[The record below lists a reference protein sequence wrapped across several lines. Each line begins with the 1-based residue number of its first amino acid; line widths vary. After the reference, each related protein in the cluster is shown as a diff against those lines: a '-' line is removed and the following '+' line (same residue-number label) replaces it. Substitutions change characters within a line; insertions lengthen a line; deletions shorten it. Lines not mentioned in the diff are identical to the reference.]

1 MLSDLM
7 CIDFWRIGVDKKQTN
22 KIITLFC
29 FALNLHYLCPELTSE
44 KIRMRRN
51 GRLISILV
59 FLFLWM
65 SGYAADSVFTVVID
79 AGHGGRDPGAVGSIV
94 REKVINLSVAK
105 KLGALITTNH
115 KDVKVIYTRE
125 TDVFVELS
133 ERADI
138 ANRNKADLFI
148 SIHTN
153 SLDRRRSNVRGA
165 ETYTLG
171 LARTEENLEVAMR
184 ENAVILE
191 EENYLQRYSGFD
203 PNSTESYIMFEF
215 MQNMN
220 MEHSVDFASEIQKA
234 FTSAK
239 RINRGVKQAGFM
251 VLGLTGM
258 PGVLVELGFL
268 SNKDEEKYLNSN
280 EGQNQLARAI
290 YTAFNSYKGKYGSKQ
305 TITASNTNTSTVRTT
320 NSSVTE
326 NSNEEGLI
334 IYKVQI
340 LSSNNQLP
348 ANSPSLKGYEA
359 DWYKDG
365 NLYKYTYGESTD
377 LRTIQE
383 LQKKVKQ
390 DFKDAFIIQMKDGRR
405 VN

>member
-1 MLSDLM
+1 
-7 CIDFWRIGVDKKQTN
+7 
-22 KIITLFC
+22 
-29 FALNLHYLCPELTSE
+29 
-44 KIRMRRN
+44 MRKN

-59 FLFLWM
+59 FLFLLT
-65 SGYAADSVFTVVID
+65 SGYAADPVFTVVID
-79 AGHGGRDPGAVGSIV
+79 AGHGGRDPGAEGSVV
-94 REKVINLSVAK
+94 REKVINLAVAK

-125 TDVFVELS
+125 TDIFLELS

-148 SIHTN
+148 SIHSN

-220 MEHSVDFASEIQKA
+220 MEHSVALASDIQKA
-234 FTSAK
+234 FASAK
-239 RINRGVKQAGFM
+239 RIDRGVRQAGFM
-251 VLGLTGM
+251 VLWLTSM

-268 SNKDEEKYLNSN
+268 SNKDEEKYLNSA
-280 EGQNQLARAI
+280 EGQNQFARSI
-290 YTAFNSYKGKYGSKQ
+290 YTAFKSYKEKYGPIQ
-305 TITASNTNTSTVRTT
+305 ITVSPA
-320 NSSVTE
+320 SSVSPISSGT
-326 NSNEEGLI
+326 I
-334 IYKVQI
+334 VYKVQI
-340 LSSNNQLP
+340 LSSSSQLP
-348 ANSPSLKGYEA
+348 ANSPSLKGYKA
-359 DWYKDG
+359 DWYQDG

-377 LRTIQE
+377 LQTIQN
-383 LQKKVKQ
+383 LQKQVVRE
-390 DFKDAFIIQMKDGRR
+390 FKDAFVIQMRDGKRI
-405 VN
+405 N